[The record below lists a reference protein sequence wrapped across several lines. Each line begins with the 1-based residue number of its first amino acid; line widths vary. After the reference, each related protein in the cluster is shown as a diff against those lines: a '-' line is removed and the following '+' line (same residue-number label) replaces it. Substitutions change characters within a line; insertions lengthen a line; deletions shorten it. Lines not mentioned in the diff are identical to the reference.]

1 MITYARQVI
10 NMSSSSGPKRYC
22 SNRRGGKYYKRS
34 HSSSSSSS
42 SGSSRH
48 HHKNFKGRH
57 FSKVIAKKLLDTDIK
72 HSREQYFEKL
82 RILEKLGEGKF
93 GTCYLATDEKNLF
106 TLKLL
111 KKKKYQK
118 NPNKAKYEEDILKT
132 LMHEAIPRFI
142 RKIDDESLIGFVL
155 EYKQG
160 ITLETMIFRQGYV
173 FTRNEIYNIGKQL
186 IDILK
191 YLHGEGVVHRDIR
204 LPNILFNDNRI
215 YLLDFGL
222 ARWMDNKN
230 FKPDRDFS
238 CLGNFLLHLYYTSFT
253 DKPKKSRPWYEEL
266 RLSSKELVFL
276 KKLMGNEKR
285 YKNINEV
292 EMDFE
297 EMFINF

>member
-1 MITYARQVI
+1 MVI
-10 NMSSSSGPKRYC
+10 NMSSSS
-22 SNRRGGKYYKRS
+22 
-34 HSSSSSSS
+34 
-42 SGSSRH
+42 RH
-48 HHKNFKGRH
+48 RHKSCRGRH
-57 FSKVIAKKLLDTDIK
+57 FSKVTAKRSLDTDIK

-82 RILEKLGEGKF
+82 RVLKALGEGKF
-93 GTCYLATDEKNLF
+93 GTCYLVTDDKNLF
-106 TLKLL
+106 ALKLL

-118 NPNKAKYEEDILKT
+118 NPRKAKYEEDILKA
-132 LMHEAIPRFI
+132 LSHEAIPRFI
-142 RKIDDESLIGFVL
+142 RKIDDESLMGFVL

-160 ITLETMIFRQGYV
+160 INLETMIFSQGHV

-215 YLLDFGL
+215 YLVDFGL

-230 FKPDRDFS
+230 FKPERDFL
-238 CLGNFLLHLYYTSFT
+238 CFGNCLLHLYYTSIT

-266 RLSSKELVFL
+266 SLDSKELVFL
-276 KKLMGNEKR
+276 KKLMGKEKG

-297 EMFINF
+297 EMFINKAIRH

>member
-1 MITYARQVI
+1 MGI
-10 NMSSSSGPKRYC
+10 NMSSSSDPKRYC
-22 SNRRGGKYYKRS
+22 SNRRGGRYYKCP
-34 HSSSSSSS
+34 HSC
-42 SGSSRH
+42 R
-48 HHKNFKGRH
+48 GRH
-57 FSKVIAKKLLDTDIK
+57 FSKVIARELLDTDIK

-82 RILEKLGEGKF
+82 RILKILGEGKF
-93 GTCYLATDEKNLF
+93 GTCYLVTDEKTLF
-106 TLKLL
+106 ALKLL

-118 NPNKAKYEEDILKT
+118 NPNKAKFEEDILKT
-132 LMHEAIPRFI
+132 LRHEAIPRFI

-160 ITLETMIFRQGYV
+160 ITLETMIFSQGHV
-173 FTRNEIYNIGKQL
+173 FTRNEIYNMVKQL

-215 YLLDFGL
+215 YLIDFGL

-230 FKPDRDFS
+230 FKPERDFS
-238 CLGNFLLHLYYTSFT
+238 CLGNVLLQLYYTSFT

-266 RLSSKELVFL
+266 SSSSKELTFL

-285 YKNINEV
+285 YKNISEV

-297 EMFINF
+297 EMFINKAIRH

>member
-1 MITYARQVI
+1 
-10 NMSSSSGPKRYC
+10 MSSSS
-22 SNRRGGKYYKRS
+22 RR
-34 HSSSSSSS
+34 
-42 SGSSRH
+42 
-48 HHKNFKGRH
+48 HHKNCKGRH

-82 RILEKLGEGKF
+82 RVLKTLGEGKF

-106 TLKLL
+106 ALKLL

-118 NPNKAKYEEDILKT
+118 NPNKAKYEEDILKA
-132 LMHEAIPRFI
+132 LRHEAIPRFI

-160 ITLETMIFRQGYV
+160 ITLETMISSQGHV

-204 LPNILFNDNRI
+204 LPNVLINDNHI
-215 YLLDFGL
+215 YLVDFGL
-222 ARWMDNKN
+222 SRWIDNKN
-230 FKPDRDFS
+230 FKLDRDFS
-238 CLGNFLLHLYYTSFT
+238 CLGNFLVHLYYTSFT
-253 DKPKKSRPWYEEL
+253 DKPKKSRPWHEEL
-266 RLSSKELVFL
+266 SLSSKELVFL
-276 KKLMGNEKR
+276 KKLMGNGKR
-285 YKNINEV
+285 YKNIYEV

-297 EMFINF
+297 EMFK